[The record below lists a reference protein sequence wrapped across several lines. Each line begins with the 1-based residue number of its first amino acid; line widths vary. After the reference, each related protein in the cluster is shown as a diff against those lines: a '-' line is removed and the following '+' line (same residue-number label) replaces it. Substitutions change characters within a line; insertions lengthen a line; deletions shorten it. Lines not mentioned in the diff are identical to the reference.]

1 MTMGGGRKQDR
12 PAREVRLVKRALSV
26 RKTVLLCV
34 NAALEKKA
42 KNVVVLNVKKLSSI
56 ADYFIV
62 CSGTSDRQVQA
73 IAASIEEILK
83 KAKKLPLGVEGDRI
97 GKWVLIDY
105 GDVVIHVFYEPVRE
119 FYNLERLWSDVPRM
133 EIGDETTEI
142 TSLSRGM

>member
-1 MTMGGGRKQDR
+1 MGGGRKQDR